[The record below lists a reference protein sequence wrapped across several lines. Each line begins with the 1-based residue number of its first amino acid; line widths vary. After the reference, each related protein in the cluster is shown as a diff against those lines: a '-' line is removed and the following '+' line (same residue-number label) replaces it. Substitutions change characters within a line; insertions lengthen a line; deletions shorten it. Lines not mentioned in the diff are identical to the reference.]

1 MGLDSFHIVLVNS
14 DRNRPL
20 NGLDGNHQR
29 TVSVAC
35 GQEAFDAVQR
45 ATTDSHALAD
55 LQKRTECVRN
65 ISRQK
70 HLKVFNLA
78 LGDGTA
84 FAADAHEPQHAIGLH
99 HLVPKLRQK
108 LDVYECIAGE
118 QRQLNDLPAIA
129 PAMDLADQREK
140 SLDSTPFK
148 LIDHELLVPRA
159 GVNGVPLR
167 LGDWR
172 R

>member
-1 MGLDSFHIVLVNS
+1 VH
-14 DRNRPL
+14 
-20 NGLDGNHQR
+20 
-29 TVSVAC
+29 
-35 GQEAFDAVQR
+35 
-45 ATTDSHALAD
+45 
-55 LQKRTECVRN
+55 
-65 ISRQK
+65 
-70 HLKVFNLA
+70 
-78 LGDGTA
+78 
-84 FAADAHEPQHAIGLH
+84 
-99 HLVPKLRQK
+99 
-108 LDVYECIAGE
+108 ECIAGK